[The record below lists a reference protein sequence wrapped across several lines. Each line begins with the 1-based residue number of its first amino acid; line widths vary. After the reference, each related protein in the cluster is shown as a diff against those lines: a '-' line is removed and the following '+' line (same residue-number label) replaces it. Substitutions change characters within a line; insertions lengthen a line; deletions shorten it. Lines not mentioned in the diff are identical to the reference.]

1 LTTPALLPVLEPV
14 TLPGGMELDPRST
27 PYSWWA
33 PEPVPTPPDLVSHLP
48 DLLRRPTVGPALR
61 ADPPAL
67 LVVPDATRGTF
78 VRPMAE
84 AVLAAWHA
92 AGLRAEDCAVLV
104 AGGLHRAPTPAELGE
119 LLGSDIPRRFRI
131 TVHDADD
138 PGLRHLGSTRR
149 GTPIL
154 LPDRILGA
162 RTVVVAGGITPH
174 YFAGWTGG
182 AKGLVPGAAGR
193 ATIVANHRLS
203 VDPDALGGL
212 ALGCREGQLAD
223 NPVAMDLREAA
234 AHVPHPFLVN
244 VVFGRDG
251 EPQAVVTG
259 ELEAAHGAGV
269 EIARQAMELALE
281 PAPLVLVATSAT
293 GRERDLVQ
301 AHKVLRQG
309 AALTADGGTLVAL
322 AACPDGMGSETLLDW
337 FEVPAAELGRAVAAR
352 YTLHGHTALA
362 IRAMTRRIRVLLV
375 SQLPPAIVEKLGMI
389 PAGSLAE
396 ALAAVPA
403 GSGQRALLLAHAG
416 SILPRPLHAA

>member
-1 LTTPALLPVLEPV
+1 
-14 TLPGGMELDPRST
+14 
-27 PYSWWA
+27 
-33 PEPVPTPPDLVSHLP
+33 
-48 DLLRRPTVGPALR
+48 
-61 ADPPAL
+61 
-67 LVVPDATRGTF
+67 
-78 VRPMAE
+78 
-84 AVLAAWHA
+84 
-92 AGLRAEDCAVLV
+92 
-104 AGGLHRAPTPAELGE
+104 
-119 LLGSDIPRRFRI
+119 
-131 TVHDADD
+131 VHDADD

-193 ATIVANHRLS
+193 ATILANHRLS
-203 VDPDALGGL
+203 VDPEMPGGL
-212 ALGCREGQLAD
+212 AAGCREGRLAD
-223 NPVAMDLREAA
+223 NPVAIDLREAA
-234 AHVPHPFLVN
+234 AHIPQPFLVN
-244 VVFGRDG
+244 VVFGREG
-251 EPQAVVTG
+251 EPHAVVTG

-269 EIARQAMELALE
+269 EIARQAMELTLE

-322 AACPDGMGSETLLDW
+322 ATCPDGIGSETLLDW

-362 IRAMTRRIRVLLV
+362 IRAMTRRIRVVLV
-375 SQLPPAIVEKLGMI
+375 SQLPPAIVEKLGML
-389 PAGSLAE
+389 PAGSLAD
-396 ALAAVPA
+396 ALATVPV
-403 GSGQRALLLAHAG
+403 GSGERALLLAHAG
-416 SILPRPLHAA
+416 SILPRPLRTS